1 MLERVKTWDRR
12 ALSRLEG
19 APRPRPAV
27 AALRGFSGLARGAGW
42 VAAMAALALAGE
54 RRARPALA
62 SVSLAFAASLGVE
75 LGVKLLVH
83 RRRPDRDDETHEPG
97 PEDMERHSF
106 PSGHALGAFACAAA
120 VTAWYP
126 RSAPLVSVAAATAG
140 ASRVYLRRHNPSDV
154 AGGALLGVALGAA
167 SAAAVMRLTGRRSPA
182 LRGRPG
188 VGRQQPV
195 AHRVHTRPPRREQ
208 SVEFRF

>member
-1 MLERVKTWDRR
+1 VLERVKTWDRR
-12 ALSRLEG
+12 ALSRLG
-19 APRPRPAV
+19 SARRPSAGM

-42 VAAMAALALAGE
+42 VAAMTGLALAGE

-83 RRRPDRDDETHEPG
+83 RRRPDRDDEAHEPG

-120 VTAWYP
+120 VAAWYP
-126 RSAPLVSVAAATAG
+126 RSAPLVSAVAAPAG

-167 SAAAVMRLTGRRSPA
+167 SSAAVRGLAGRRSSA
-182 LRGRPG
+182 L
-188 VGRQQPV
+188 
-195 AHRVHTRPPRREQ
+195 
-208 SVEFRF
+208 